1 MAKDGERNY
10 LLNIGEAAVRH
21 AVGLPYSDPQCGRF
35 LVEVGTLLALLP
47 APPARLLDLG
57 CGTGWTSRFF
67 ARSGYDTLG
76 IDIAPDMI
84 AHAKQQS
91 DNEALDC
98 LHFLVCDYEE
108 LAFEADFEAAVFC
121 GALHHAVDPELALRR
136 VAAALKPGGV
146 CVTCEPGVGH
156 AQTTAARDAVRRF
169 NVTEQDMPP
178 ARIIALGR
186 RAGFTNFRIVPHPFD
201 LASACTV
208 AQPGSL
214 GQSLRRAIRALRL
227 LRETPQR
234 SGIVVMEKV

>member
-67 ARSGYDTLG
+67 AQRGYDTLG

-84 AHAKQQS
+84 ARAKEQAG
-91 DNEALDC
+91 NEALDN

-108 LAFEADFEAAVFC
+108 LAFEQDFDTAVFF
-121 GALHHAVDPELALRR
+121 GSLHHAVDPELALRR
-136 VAAALKPGGV
+136 VAAALKAGGV

-156 AQTTAARDAVRRF
+156 AQTPAAREAVQRF

-178 ARIIALGR
+178 ERIIALGR
-186 RAGFTNFRIVPHPFD
+186 RAGLTNFRIVPHPFD
-201 LASACTV
+201 LASACT
-208 AQPGSL
+208 AARPESISQA
-214 GQSLRRAIRALRL
+214 LRRALRALRL
-227 LRETPQR
+227 LRDTARR